1 LSRGAARDEHGL
13 VPFDVERLLRLWTD
27 PLPEDDDA
35 AAEAFW
41 QLYTDPVR
49 VNGAMLT
56 AADMVA
62 RARAMQGALEEPERE
77 VLAVVD
83 TPAAA
88 AVAFRLRGRHVGP
101 LDTPVGRLPAT
112 GAPIDLRVI
121 DVLSLADG
129 RISAIWMVGDWLTPL
144 AGAGLVRVRTEPAA
158 ERSAGGVG
166 PAAHVLEL
174 TEIFPQPAE
183 ALWAR
188 LVEPAGLAGWWGPHG
203 FTTSASVD
211 ARPGGRYRLT
221 MRPPSGEPFHVTG
234 QFVDVDPPRRLSC
247 TFRYEEPL
255 EDDRETVVVLT
266 LAPEG
271 DGTKLSLWQAPFV
284 SEERRQLHRTGWT
297 ESLQRLRSAL
307 G

>member
-1 LSRGAARDEHGL
+1 M
-13 VPFDVERLLRLWTD
+13 PFDVERLLRLWTD

-35 AAEAFW
+35 AAEAFR
-41 QLYTDPVR
+41 QLYADPVR
-49 VNGAMLT
+49 VNGAMLA

-62 RARAMQGALEEPERE
+62 RARAMQRALEEPERE

-83 TPAAA
+83 TPDAA

-101 LDTPVGRLPAT
+101 LDTPVGRLPST
-112 GAPIDLRVI
+112 GVPIDLRVI
-121 DVLSLADG
+121 DILSLADG
-129 RISAIWMVGDWLTPL
+129 RIGEIWMVGDWLTPL
-144 AGAGLVRVRTEPAA
+144 AGAGLVRVRAEPAA
-158 ERSAGGVG
+158 GGAG

-174 TEIFPQPAE
+174 AETFPQPAE

-188 LVEPAGLAGWWGPHG
+188 LVEPAGLAAWWGPHG
-203 FTTSASVD
+203 FTTSASID

-234 QFVDVDPPRRLSC
+234 QFVDVDPAQRLSC

-255 EDDRETVVVLT
+255 EDDRETVVELT

-271 DGTKLSLWQAPFV
+271 DGTRLSLRQAPFV
-284 SEERRQLHRTGWT
+284 TEERRQLHRTGWT